1 MAQFRSKPF
10 GVTKS
15 GEKVNEYIISNPGGL
30 EVHVLN
36 YGCVIKNIL
45 VPTKK
50 GPVDVVIGH
59 DTLADY
65 ENDFN
70 SQGSTC
76 CGAFVGRYANRI
88 ENAVFSVGGRAYH
101 LEANNGK
108 NHLHGTFPRKIY
120 EVKSFGDTL
129 LLEAESP
136 DGEDGFPGNLKISV
150 RYILTEDNALRMDYR
165 VSSDADTVLNLTNHT
180 YFNLDG
186 ERRCAEP
193 EAQALRVPV
202 SGGQQR
208 DLPHRQHPAVA
219 GTPMD
224 FTSGKPLGRD
234 IDTGFSQTTMVGGGF
249 DHCFVIDR
257 DRGSSQSLC
266 AWATS
271 EKSGIS
277 MKMYTTQPGI
287 QLYTGNFL
295 QDCPTPGK
303 GGVPLQK
310 YGGFALETQHF
321 PCSPSHPEFPT
332 HHPPR
337 GQGLP
342 RQHHAAF
349 LHRTPVR
356 TPLKRENGMTARPGG
371 HFCVPGDLSLICTK
385 SVFPPWAGCKKIC
398 GSIIARKKMQQ
409 ESSRIKWAV
418 LDSVCKKRYS
428 LGSRGKAL
436 TKNATMVTRE
446 RFLQWQFWFPAALAT
461 LAATP
466 ALNC

>member
-70 SQGSTC
+70 SQSSTC

-186 ERRCAEP
+186 EGDVLNQKLKLYASRYLEGNNETCPTGRI
-193 EAQALRVPV
+193 
-202 SGGQQR
+202 
-208 DLPHRQHPAVA
+208 LPVA

-224 FTSGKPLGRD
+224 FTRAKPIGRD
-234 IDTGFSQTTMVGGGF
+234 IQAECSQLQMCGGY
-249 DHCFVIDR
+249 DHNFILDKEPGMLALAAVAR
-257 DRGSSQSLC
+257 
-266 AWATS
+266 S
-271 EKSGIS
+271 EKTGIT
-277 MKMYTTQPGI
+277 METYTTQPGV
-287 QLYTGNFL
+287 QLYTSNSL
-295 QDCPTPGK
+295 QNDTRPGK
-303 GGVPLQK
+303 TGGI
-310 YGGFALETQHF
+310 YGRYQGFCLETQHY
-321 PCSPSHPEFPT
+321 PCTPSHPEFPSVE
-332 HHPPR
+332 
-337 GQGLP
+337 L
-342 RQHHAAF
+342 
-349 LHRTPVR
+349 
-356 TPLKRENGMTARPGG
+356 RPGEEY
-371 HFCVPGDLSLICTK
+371 HETTIYKF
-385 SVFPPWAGCKKIC
+385 
-398 GSIIARKKMQQ
+398 
-409 ESSRIKWAV
+409 
-418 LDSVCKKRYS
+418 
-428 LGSRGKAL
+428 L
-436 TKNATMVTRE
+436 TE
-446 RFLQWQFWFPAALAT
+446 
-461 LAATP
+461 
-466 ALNC
+466 

>member
-120 EVKSFGDTL
+120 DVKSFGDTL

-186 ERRCAEP
+186 EGDVLNQKLKLYASRYLEGNNETCPTGRI
-193 EAQALRVPV
+193 
-202 SGGQQR
+202 
-208 DLPHRQHPAVA
+208 LPVA

-287 QLYTGNFL
+287 QLHGQFFAGL
-295 QDCPTPGK
+295 PHPGQ
-303 GGVPLQK
+303 GRRTAAEIRRLCAGDPALPLQSLAP
-310 YGGFALETQHF
+310 GV
-321 PCSPSHPEFPT
+321 SH

-342 RQHHAAF
+342 RQHHAALF
-349 LHRTPVR
+349 HRTPVR

-371 HFCVPGDLSLICTK
+371 HFVFRGIFLSFAQKASSLH
-385 SVFPPWAGCKKIC
+385 VQGAKKIVVPSSC
-398 GSIIARKKMQQ
+398 G
-409 ESSRIKWAV
+409 
-418 LDSVCKKRYS
+418 KRCN
-428 LGSRGKAL
+428 
-436 TKNATMVTRE
+436 KN
-446 RFLQWQFWFPAALAT
+446 PAA
-461 LAATP
+461 
-466 ALNC
+466 

>member
-50 GPVDVVIGH
+50 GPVDVVVGH

-70 SQGSTC
+70 SQSSTC

-136 DGEDGFPGNLKISV
+136 DGEDRFPGNLKISV

-186 ERRCAEP
+186 EGDVLNQKLKLYASRYLEGNNETCP
-193 EAQALRVPV
+193 T
-202 SGGQQR
+202 GNI
-208 DLPHRQHPAVA
+208 LPVA

-224 FTSGKPLGRD
+224 FRAGKPIGRD

-310 YGGFALETQHF
+310 YGGFALRNVGFTL
-321 PCSPSHPEFPT
+321 
-332 HHPPR
+332 PR
-337 GQGLP
+337 GTVMGLIG
-342 RQHHAAF
+342 
-349 LHRTPVR
+349 
-356 TPLKRENGMTARPGG
+356 ENGAGKTTTLQTITGMLSPAAGEIIFEGCDISKIPGHKIVSMG
-371 HFCVPGDLSLICTK
+371 MAHVPEGRRVFAELSVYENLKLGAYTRKDKQEIAETLAKVYESFPRLEERKLSLIH
-385 SVFPPWAGCKKIC
+385 I
-398 GSIIARKKMQQ
+398 
-409 ESSRIKWAV
+409 
-418 LDSVCKKRYS
+418 
-428 LGSRGKAL
+428 
-436 TKNATMVTRE
+436 
-446 RFLQWQFWFPAALAT
+446 
-461 LAATP
+461 
-466 ALNC
+466 

>member
-120 EVKSFGDTL
+120 EVKYFGDTL

-186 ERRCAEP
+186 EGDVLNQKLKLYASRYLEGNNETCPTGRI
-193 EAQALRVPV
+193 
-202 SGGQQR
+202 
-208 DLPHRQHPAVA
+208 LPVA

-224 FTSGKPLGRD
+224 FTRAKPIGRD
-234 IDTGFSQTTMVGGGF
+234 IQAEYSQLQMCGGY
-249 DHCFVIDR
+249 DHNFILDKEPGMLALAAVAR
-257 DRGSSQSLC
+257 
-266 AWATS
+266 S
-271 EKSGIS
+271 EKTGIT
-277 MKMYTTQPGI
+277 METYTTQPGV
-287 QLYTGNFL
+287 QLYTSNSL
-295 QDCPTPGK
+295 QNDTRPGK
-303 GGVPLQK
+303 TGGI
-310 YGGFALETQHF
+310 YGRYQGFCLETQHY
-321 PCSPSHPEFPT
+321 PCTPSHPEFPSVE
-332 HHPPR
+332 
-337 GQGLP
+337 L
-342 RQHHAAF
+342 
-349 LHRTPVR
+349 
-356 TPLKRENGMTARPGG
+356 RPGEEY
-371 HFCVPGDLSLICTK
+371 HETTIYKF
-385 SVFPPWAGCKKIC
+385 
-398 GSIIARKKMQQ
+398 
-409 ESSRIKWAV
+409 
-418 LDSVCKKRYS
+418 
-428 LGSRGKAL
+428 L
-436 TKNATMVTRE
+436 TE
-446 RFLQWQFWFPAALAT
+446 
-461 LAATP
+461 
-466 ALNC
+466 